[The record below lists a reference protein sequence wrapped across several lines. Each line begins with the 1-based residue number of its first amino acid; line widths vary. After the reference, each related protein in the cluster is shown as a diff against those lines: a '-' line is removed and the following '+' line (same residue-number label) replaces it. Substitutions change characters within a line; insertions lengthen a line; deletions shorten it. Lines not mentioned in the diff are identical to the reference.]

1 MFNGY
6 DFVFDGKSSIS
17 ENVKMLY
24 TDVDVFE
31 YYKGIPEKEISLFTT
46 SRTSKWEVS
55 GIKHEEPLSFP
66 ISIMIHS
73 DDQDFYLEN
82 RAMIKRNTIS
92 RITHWL
98 FDSTNFK
105 RFQIISEEMKDLY
118 FMAIFKDV
126 EYFEAGGDVC
136 GFRATV
142 LCDTIGA
149 YEDKAIYKSCS
160 GITTLGLQ
168 CLHDGIYEVTPTY
181 KIKLTGTAVSITVN
195 DKTMQ
200 FKSLTEGSTI
210 TVDTE
215 TLIVTSDA
223 NDNLYVGD
231 RFNLIFPTF
240 HYGKNTITVDGDCEL
255 EIDYKLIREVG
266 C

>member
-6 DFVFDGKSSIS
+6 DFVYNGKSSIS

-24 TDVDVFE
+24 TDVNVFD
-31 YYKGIPEKEISLFTT
+31 YFKSIPDRNVNLFTA
-46 SRTSKWEVS
+46 SRSGKWTIS
-55 GIKHEEPLSFP
+55 GTKHEEPLSFQ

-82 RAMIKRNTIS
+82 NAVIKRNTIS

-98 FDSTNFK
+98 FDSTDFK
-105 RFQIISEEMKDLY
+105 RFQIISDEMKDLY

-142 LCDTIGA
+142 LCDNIGA
-149 YEDKAIYKSCS
+149 YEDKSLKRVCS
-160 GITTLGLQ
+160 GETKIPLQ
-168 CLHDGIYEVTPTY
+168 CLHDGIYEITPTY
-181 KIKLTGTAVSITVN
+181 EITLNTGAVDITVN
-195 DKTMQ
+195 DTIIKL
-200 FKSLTEGSTI
+200 KSLAAESTVTI
-210 TVDTE
+210 DTE
-215 TLIVTSDA
+215 TLIAKSSEGE
-223 NDNLYVGD
+223 NLYVGD
-231 RFNLIFPTF
+231 RFNLTFPTL
-240 HYGKNTITVDGDCEL
+240 HYGKNTIIVNGDCVL
-255 EIDYKLIREVG
+255 KVKYTLVREVG